1 MQGHMLS
8 KLREQY
14 IGSVFSTNCPSTYA
28 LCKKKKNKKTAE
40 LRSCITWEGKLEGW
54 GKSLFKDTGLFLDI
68 DQHINNISVYL
79 QKKKNPYGPTDLSS
93 AVRLLSIPQQVLTQF
108 SCAHCSF

>member
-28 LCKKKKNKKTAE
+28 LCKKKKKNKKNSRTEKLHYVGGQARG
-40 LRSCITWEGKLEGW
+40 LRKEP
-54 GKSLFKDTGLFLDI
+54 F
-68 DQHINNISVYL
+68 
-79 QKKKNPYGPTDLSS
+79 
-93 AVRLLSIPQQVLTQF
+93 
-108 SCAHCSF
+108 